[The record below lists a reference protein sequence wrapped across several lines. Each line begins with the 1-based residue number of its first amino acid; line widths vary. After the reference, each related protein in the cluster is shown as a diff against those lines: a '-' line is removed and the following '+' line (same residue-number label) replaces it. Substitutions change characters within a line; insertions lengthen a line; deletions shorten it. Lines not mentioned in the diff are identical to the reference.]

1 MKDRARRVMRLW
13 RKGLPEETASARE
26 VGRTASTHC
35 RPCSCWMC
43 AGRPDITPMRERRF
57 ENTESL

>member
-13 RKGLPEETASARE
+13 HRGLPEKAASARE

-35 RPCSCWMC
+35 RPCSCRMC
-43 AGRPDITPMRERRF
+43 AGRPDVAPMRERRF
-57 ENTESL
+57 EESDAL